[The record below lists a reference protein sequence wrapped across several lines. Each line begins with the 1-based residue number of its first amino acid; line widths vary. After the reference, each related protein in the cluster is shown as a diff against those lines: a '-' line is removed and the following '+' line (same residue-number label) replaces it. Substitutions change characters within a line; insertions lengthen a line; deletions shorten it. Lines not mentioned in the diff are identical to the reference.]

1 MAIIDII
8 TTIIGLIL
16 LFLGLL
22 VFIFEIVGISKYRF
36 VLNRMHA
43 AGMGDTLGI
52 FLCMLGL
59 MFISGLNFTTLK
71 FALIVVFLWFS
82 SPTASHLIS
91 GLETLTDEDLS
102 KFADVQVENIKE
114 YVDQRINGE
123 EKDK

>member
-22 VFIFEIVGISKYRF
+22 VFIFEIIGISKYRF